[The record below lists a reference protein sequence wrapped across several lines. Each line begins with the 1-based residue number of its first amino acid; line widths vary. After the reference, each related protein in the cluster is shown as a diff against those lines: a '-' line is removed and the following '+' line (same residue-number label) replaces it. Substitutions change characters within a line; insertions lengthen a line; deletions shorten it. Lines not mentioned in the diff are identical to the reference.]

1 MGYNPPPVEYTIVQS
16 GTFRRWLRK
25 LRDRRARARII
36 VRIER
41 VVEGNFGDHRSVGG
55 GVGELR
61 VDVGAGYRIY
71 YTIRNDAV
79 VILLCGGDK
88 SRQQRDIERA
98 RRMAGEL

>member
-1 MGYNPPPVEYTIVQS
+1 MGYTPSPVEYTVVQS

-41 VVEGNFGDHRSVGG
+41 
-55 GVGELR
+55 
-61 VDVGAGYRIY
+61 
-71 YTIRNDAV
+71 AV

-88 SRQQRDIERA
+88 SGQQRDIERG